1 MRRRALITGINGF
14 IGRNLEA
21 YLSAQNLEVFG
32 VSRNTITG
40 KNDIRVNLANYDEV
54 KKLMDGIRPD
64 YVFHAAGV
72 ITASQLED
80 YYLTHVSG
88 TLNLLNS
95 VREIVRY
102 NPKIL
107 SIGTSAEYG
116 LMNPGDLPITEEF
129 NEQPYDHY
137 GISKLMQTK
146 ICLHYSKTYKLNL
159 YVIRL
164 FNLLG
169 KGLSEQSAVGSF
181 LRQIKDAQNDNF
193 ITVGNLD
200 SSRDYMDIEDVT
212 KIIWTIS
219 KSSVT
224 GEIINVCSGY
234 PIRMSNLLAMAIEL
248 SGKELFIKG
257 DTTRF
262 KKVDVPIGYGLN
274 KKMMEILG
282 SDYKFI
288 KTADSLRKMLE

>member
-1 MRRRALITGINGF
+1 MRKRALITGINGF

-40 KNDIRVNLANYDEV
+40 KNSFRVDLANYNEV

-72 ITASQLED
+72 ITASRLED
-80 YYLTHVSG
+80 YYSSNVSG

-95 VREIVRY
+95 VREIARY

-116 LMNPGDLPITEEF
+116 LMNPKDLPIAEEF

-146 ICLHYSKTYKLNL
+146 ICLHYSKTYKLDL

-181 LRQIKDAQNDNF
+181 LRQIKDTHDDV

-200 SSRDYMDIEDVT
+200 SSRDYIDIEDVT
-212 KIIWTIS
+212 RIMWTIS
-219 KSSVT
+219 NSSVT

-234 PIRMSNLLAMAIEL
+234 PIRMSNLLAIAIEL
-248 SGKELFIKG
+248 SGKELFIKE
-257 DTTRF
+257 DTARF

-282 SDYKFI
+282 CDYKFI

>member
-1 MRRRALITGINGF
+1 MRERALITGINGF

-32 VSRNTITG
+32 VSRNAITE
-40 KNDIRVNLANYDEV
+40 KNSYRVDLANYDEV
-54 KKLMDGIRPD
+54 KKLIDGIRPD
-64 YVFHAAGV
+64 YIFHAAGV

-80 YYLTHVSG
+80 YYLSNVSG
-88 TLNLLNS
+88 MLNLLNS
-95 VREIVRY
+95 VREIAKY

-116 LMNPGDLPITEEF
+116 LMNPKDSPITEEF

-146 ICLHYSKTYKLNL
+146 ICLHYSKTYSLNL

-181 LRQIKDAQNDNF
+181 LKQIKDAQNGDF

-212 KIIWTIS
+212 RIMWAIS
-219 KSSVT
+219 NSSVT
-224 GEIINVCSGY
+224 GQIINVCSGY
-234 PIRMSNLLAMAIEL
+234 PIRMSNLLAIAIEL
-248 SGKELFIKG
+248 SGKRLFIKG

-274 KKMMEILG
+274 KKMMKILG

-288 KTADSLRKMLE
+288 QTSDSLSKMLE